1 MSRSPWPR
9 AIKENTVGLLDSAL
23 CVGAP
28 VGAWAEAVCS
38 AEGASEA
45 SVVGESPAVGDVG
58 DCFLAFGGAGEFT
71 GGSFEAMG
79 ANPVGEGD
87 ARPGQDEVGVP
98 FGNAVLVRLL
108 RALFAATAEDDTR
121 SREPLHKRTRT
132 VIGTDQDRRSRERP
146 RTLPA
151 TRSLTATSW
160 RRMSIS

>member
-1 MSRSPWPR
+1 MSRLPWPR
-9 AIKENTVGLLDSAL
+9 AIKENTVGLLDSAVCGGRCALCVVRCALCVVRCALCVVRCAL

-87 ARPGQDEVGVP
+87 ARPG
-98 FGNAVLVRLL
+98 
-108 RALFAATAEDDTR
+108 
-121 SREPLHKRTRT
+121 
-132 VIGTDQDRRSRERP
+132 
-146 RTLPA
+146 
-151 TRSLTATSW
+151 
-160 RRMSIS
+160 